1 MVSCIALGLEADNTS
16 TNSITVAAGLKDN
29 VSIAMLETYP
39 VMNCRQIVFQGP
51 NNVYT
56 MQKWVGLFFAK
67 QKLKNFVPKS
77 NF

>member
-1 MVSCIALGLEADNTS
+1 MVSCIALGLEADNAS

-29 VSIAMLETYP
+29 ISIAMLETYP

-56 MQKWVGLFFAK
+56 MQKWVGLFS
-67 QKLKNFVPKS
+67 QRKS
-77 NF
+77 

>member
-56 MQKWVGLFFAK
+56 MQKWVGLFS
-67 QKLKNFVPKS
+67 QSKS
-77 NF
+77 